1 MRNTDA
7 VMIKKAIIH
16 VLDRNGD
23 APILTDFEQEINED
37 IHEFL
42 EKHIIKSLQDE
53 ENRKGKFRGGL
64 SVVKNASNNIFQNEE
79 TFVESSKAIAEQLF
93 KAMKKNNN
101 ISSSDLVVCLYTAG
115 EEDYIGILKLDYKKS
130 FIHNIEFVEDQL
142 KVSIIPQSIGLPGLS
157 QRLQKCAFIKRIDED
172 DEYDMIV
179 LDKQVYGKDED
190 GEIAQFFVQDFLNC
204 QVLVDNR
211 DKTKLFK
218 KAAEK
223 WTRKN
228 LNEDIDKAQ
237 EVREELISSFKN
249 CAEIDVEKFSQNVFG
264 NDVEAQ
270 DNFINHMDNEGLQ
283 LEAFEIDKSW
293 VEKKM
298 KKRVM
303 KTDTG
308 IEIKGEYEDFEDRM
322 KFEIYKN
329 GDGTINIMIKNV
341 RSFQER

>member
-7 VMIKKAIIH
+7 IILKKAIIH

-23 APILTDFEQEINED
+23 VPILTDFEQEINED

-64 SVVKNASNNIFQNEE
+64 SVVKEACYNIFKNEE
-79 TFVESSKAIAEQLF
+79 SFIDASKAIAEQLF
-93 KAMKKNNN
+93 KAMKSNNN
-101 ISSSDLVVCLYTAG
+101 ISSCDLVVCLYTA
-115 EEDYIGILKLDYKKS
+115 EDKDYIGILKLDYKKS
-130 FIHNIEFVEDQL
+130 FIHDVEFVDDKL
-142 KVSIIPQSIGLPGLS
+142 KVSIIPQTIGLPGMS
-157 QRLQKCAFIKRIDED
+157 QRLQKCAFIKAADEN

-179 LDKQVYGKDED
+179 LDKQIYGKDED
-190 GEIAQFFVQDFLNC
+190 GEIAQFFINDFLNC
-204 QVLVDNR
+204 DVLLDSR
-211 DKTKLFK
+211 DKTKIFK
-218 KAAEK
+218 RAAEK

-228 LNEDIDKAQ
+228 LKEDIDKAQ
-237 EVREELISSFKN
+237 ELREEVISSFKN
-249 CAEIDVEKFSQNVFG
+249 CAEVDIEKFSQNVFG
-264 NDVEAQ
+264 NDIKMQE
-270 DNFINHMDNEGLQ
+270 NFINHMDQEGLK

-298 KKRVM
+298 KKRIM

-308 IEIKGEYEDFEDRM
+308 IEIKGGYEDFEDRM
-322 KFEIYKN
+322 KFEIIRN

-341 RSFQER
+341 RRLQEK